1 MVFASPQDRDQDRT
15 RSQPAAATAAAT
27 ATARQSISS
36 IAHEHA
42 SMAEKTRTPSM
53 PTWQ

>member
-15 RSQPAAATAAAT
+15 RPRPTAATAT

>member
-15 RSQPAAATAAAT
+15 RSRPAAATAAT

>member
-15 RSQPAAATAAAT
+15 RSRPAATTAAT

-53 PTWQ
+53 PAWQ